1 MRFLGDWTNTLIR
14 GIFGCSHKY
23 SFLLCVL
30 CCWLFFFCCVIIS
43 HIFFSRL
50 LSSCP
55 LFGFCFSKNG
65 ICLVSLTLSSRIH
78 YVVSLW
84 LQNSHISPG
93 ISLLILANNAEQA
106 QKPHQRYRRV
116 KSDELNNKIVNN
128 FSLHSWCLPYMR
140 TKRRSV
146 KAGWVESSN
155 GVIHAT
161 KYTQSNPHKIRFI

>member
-30 CCWLFFFCCVIIS
+30 CCWLVFLLCYNITCYILFPTPRRARCSFLFFEKWDM
-43 HIFFSRL
+43 
-50 LSSCP
+50 
-55 LFGFCFSKNG
+55 FGFSH
-65 ICLVSLTLSSRIH
+65 SL
-78 YVVSLW
+78 
-84 LQNSHISPG
+84 LQNTLCCIVVASELSHISRHLTLNPRQQCRA
-93 ISLLILANNAEQA
+93 ST
-106 QKPHQRYRRV
+106 KPHQRYRRV

-140 TKRRSV
+140 TERRSV
-146 KAGWVESSN
+146 KAGRVEPSN